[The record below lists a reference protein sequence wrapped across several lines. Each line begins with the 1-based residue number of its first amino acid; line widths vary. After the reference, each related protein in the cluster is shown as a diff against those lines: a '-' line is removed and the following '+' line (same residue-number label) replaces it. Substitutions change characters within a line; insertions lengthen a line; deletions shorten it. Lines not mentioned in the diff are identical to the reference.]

1 MIVSGISWNDINRM
15 IKDEKK
21 AANPLAN
28 IIHKLNLEK
37 NQVILLLDASND
49 DEDSTL

>member
-1 MIVSGISWNDINRM
+1 MINSGISWNDITRM

-21 AANPLAN
+21 SGNPLAN

-37 NQVILLLDASND
+37 NQVSLLLDAVNED
-49 DEDSTL
+49 DD

>member
-1 MIVSGISWNDINRM
+1 M

-21 AANPLAN
+21 NGNPFAN

-37 NQVILLLDASND
+37 NSIVLLLDAVTED
-49 DEDSTL
+49 DEENE

>member
-21 AANPLAN
+21 AGNPLAG

-37 NQVILLLDASND
+37 N
-49 DEDSTL
+49 